1 MVLKL
6 NTVSL
11 EGCHITLYA
20 WRQSEKETFRTIC
33 SSGSMITRHIR
44 HIFFWKWFPSNDPIA
59 VSVARL
65 CILREDL
72 FLETASFL
80 EDSIS
85 SLDKNGEPWRT
96 MYFWRSS
103 VRTLL
108 EIRSALQALK
118 ANKDFIESLS
128 TQPEKFRKAF
138 EHLDEKIRA
147 AHDFLK
153 DIRNEVG
160 GHVKYEAVKMALENM
175 DMDRK
180 ALIELGP
187 TIAESHFKFA
197 GELIAEIILRKIP
210 TERRETYLEEK
221 IKMTAELTGAL
232 HAIDIVLLAYVDS
245 RGLMQ

>member
-1 MVLKL
+1 
-6 NTVSL
+6 
-11 EGCHITLYA
+11 
-20 WRQSEKETFRTIC
+20 
-33 SSGSMITRHIR
+33 
-44 HIFFWKWFPSNDPIA
+44 
-59 VSVARL
+59 
-65 CILREDL
+65 
-72 FLETASFL
+72 
-80 EDSIS
+80 
-85 SLDKNGEPWRT
+85 

-160 GHVKYEAVKMALENM
+160 GHVKHEAVKMALENM